1 MGAIFPAP
9 LEFESHFTL
18 ADAPAAISAGA
29 ARGVPRRLPADP
41 RVFQI
46 VFLGL
51 LLAAG
56 VWLLDFSLRPAQI
69 VLTFAAALVSQH
81 LLSHWR
87 GHLPVSYRSAII
99 TALSLTLLL
108 RADSLWAHPLAA
120 TLAISTKFVIRRR
133 DKHLFNPGNVGVIFA
148 LSVLPGTW
156 VSAGQWGHDVAFA
169 GWLLMLGATV
179 SHRARRGDISWS
191 FLACYLGAIAMRVAW
206 LGQRWAVWAHQF
218 SNGALLLFA
227 FFMISDPMT
236 IPNSRRGR
244 MVHAAIVAAAAYV
257 WQFRCYRING
267 FPWALICA
275 APLVPIWDA
284 LWPAPKFE
292 WTMQGGNEMP
302 NETLRTVRRIA
313 LAALTFAIGIAISTS
328 SGWAFCGF
336 YVGKADAK
344 LYNHASQ
351 VAYVR
356 NGNRN
361 VISIMNDYEGEP
373 SEFALVVP
381 VPVALR
387 KDQIH
392 VGDRELFTHLDS
404 YSSPRLV
411 EYYDPDPCP
420 RPFAG
425 MMDREAASNLAAA
438 APMEAKARAE
448 RARSLGVTIEATY
461 TVGEYDIEILSATQS
476 QGLETY
482 LQQSGYK
489 VPEGA
494 HRALQPYIRQNLKF
508 FVAKVNLKE
517 QARTGLSYL
526 RPIQFAFESPRFM
539 LPIRLGMINAQ
550 GPQDLIIYLLTQNG
564 RVETTNYRTV
574 KLPTGMDLPTYI
586 RDDFGDFYKAMFGEQ
601 VRRNDM
607 TAVFSEYVWNLG
619 TFCDPCSAPPLSGD
633 ELRQLGVYWVNPETR
648 QGGIYPGG
656 QSGPYEGQGPGQVMF
671 TRLHVRYSAAT
682 FPEDLMFQETQ
693 DSENFQV
700 RYVLRHP
707 WAGPVGSCPAA
718 QVYFDELRQRRQ
730 TEAVALAD
738 LTGWKI
744 DEIYR
749 KEGLDPAGMAK
760 PMQWWQEL
768 WK

>member
-1 MGAIFPAP
+1 
-9 LEFESHFTL
+9 
-18 ADAPAAISAGA
+18 
-29 ARGVPRRLPADP
+29 
-41 RVFQI
+41 
-46 VFLGL
+46 
-51 LLAAG
+51 
-56 VWLLDFSLRPAQI
+56 
-69 VLTFAAALVSQH
+69 
-81 LLSHWR
+81 
-87 GHLPVSYRSAII
+87 
-99 TALSLTLLL
+99 
-108 RADSLWAHPLAA
+108 
-120 TLAISTKFVIRRR
+120 
-133 DKHLFNPGNVGVIFA
+133 
-148 LSVLPGTW
+148 
-156 VSAGQWGHDVAFA
+156 
-169 GWLLMLGATV
+169 
-179 SHRARRGDISWS
+179 
-191 FLACYLGAIAMRVAW
+191 
-206 LGQRWAVWAHQF
+206 
-218 SNGALLLFA
+218 
-227 FFMISDPMT
+227 
-236 IPNSRRGR
+236 
-244 MVHAAIVAAAAYV
+244 
-257 WQFRCYRING
+257 
-267 FPWALICA
+267 
-275 APLVPIWDA
+275 
-284 LWPAPKFE
+284 
-292 WTMQGGNEMP
+292 MQGGNEMP
-302 NETLRTVRRIA
+302 NETIRTVRRIA
-313 LAALTFAIGIAISTS
+313 LAALTCAIGIAVSTS
-328 SGWAFCGF
+328 SAWAFCGF

-356 NGNRN
+356 NGDRN

-448 RARSLGVTIEATY
+448 LAKSLGVTIEATY

-633 ELRQLGVYWVNPETR
+633 ELRQLGVYWVNPEAR

-656 QSGPYEGQGPGQVMF
+656 QSWPYEGQGPGQVMF

-718 QVYFDELRQRRQ
+718 QVYFDGLRQRRQ

>member
-1 MGAIFPAP
+1 MGATFP
-9 LEFESHFTL
+9 
-18 ADAPAAISAGA
+18 
-29 ARGVPRRLPADP
+29 VPRELESRFTRSDTPVSVGQAAPRVLPADP
-41 RVFQI
+41 RIFQI
-46 VFLGL
+46 LFLGV

-56 VWLLDFSLRPAQI
+56 AWLRDFSLRPAQI
-69 VLTFAAALVSQH
+69 VLTFAAALASQQV
-81 LLSHWR
+81 LSHWCGR
-87 GHLPVSYRSAII
+87 LPVAYRSAII
-99 TALSLTLLL
+99 TALGLTLLL

-120 TLAISTKFVIRRR
+120 TAAIFSKFVIRRR
-133 DKHLFNPGNVGVIFA
+133 GKHLFNPANFGVILA

-156 VSAGQWGHDVAFA
+156 VSPGQWGQDVTFA
-169 GWLLMLGATV
+169 GWLLMLGAVV

-191 FLACYLGAIAMRVAW
+191 FLACYLGAIAIRVAW

-244 MVHAAIVAAAAYV
+244 IAHAAIVAAVAYV
-257 WQFRCYRING
+257 WQFQCYRING
-267 FPWALICA
+267 LLWALICA

-292 WTMQGGNEMP
+292 WTGQGGNEMP
-302 NETLRTVRRIA
+302 NESIGTARRLA
-313 LAALTFAIGIAISTS
+313 LAALVCAIGIAVSA
-328 SGWAFCGF
+328 SGAWAFCGF
-336 YVGKADAK
+336 YVGKADAA

-356 NGNRN
+356 NGDRN
-361 VISIMNDYEGEP
+361 VISIMNDYEGES

-381 VPVALR
+381 VPVTLR

-425 MMDREAASNLAAA
+425 MRAEDAAGNFAA
-438 APMEAKARAE
+438 APMLEKSRAAIAK
-448 RARSLGVTIEATY
+448 SLGVTIEATY
-461 TVGEYDIEILSATQS
+461 TVGEYDIEMLSATQS

-489 VPEGA
+489 IPAGA

-550 GPQDLIIYLLTQNG
+550 GPQDLIIYLLTPNG
-564 RVETTNYRTV
+564 RVEATNYRTV
-574 KLPTGMDLPTYI
+574 KLPTGMDLPAYI
-586 RDDFGDFYKAMFGEQ
+586 RGDFGDFYKAMFGEQ

-607 TAVFSEYVWNLG
+607 AAVFSEYVWNLG
-619 TFCDPCSAPPLSGD
+619 TFCDPCSAPPLSAD
-633 ELRQLGVYWVNPETR
+633 ELRQLGVYWVNPEAR
-648 QGGIYPGG
+648 QGGLYPGAA
-656 QSGPYEGQGPGQVMF
+656 QGPYEGQGPGQVIF
-671 TRLHVRYSAAT
+671 TRLHVRYSATT

-707 WAGPVGSCPAA
+707 WAGSAGSCPAA
-718 QVYFDELRQRRQ
+718 QAYFDGLRQRRQ

-749 KEGLDPAGMAK
+749 KQGIDPAGMAK
-760 PMQWWQEL
+760 PAQWWQEL

>member
-1 MGAIFPAP
+1 MGAIFPLRLDSRFP
-9 LEFESHFTL
+9 RFDTS
-18 ADAPAAISAGA
+18 AAIPSIA
-29 ARGVPRRLPADP
+29 ARIALRRLPSDP

-46 VFLGL
+46 LFLGL

-56 VWLLDFSLRPAQI
+56 VWLRDFSLRPAQI
-69 VLTFAAALVSQH
+69 ALTFGAALAAQH
-81 LLSHWR
+81 LLSRWCKR
-87 GHLPVSYRSAII
+87 LPVSYRSAII

-108 RADSLWAHPLAA
+108 RADRLWAHPLAA
-120 TLAISTKFVIRRR
+120 TLAISSKFVIRRR
-133 DKHLFNPGNVGVIFA
+133 GKHLFNPGNLGVICA
-148 LSVLPGTW
+148 LSVFPGTW
-156 VSAGQWGHDVAFA
+156 VSAGQWGNDITFA
-169 GWLLMLGATV
+169 GWLLMLGTTV

-191 FLACYLGAIAMRVAW
+191 FLIAYLGAIAIRVAW

-218 SNGALLLFA
+218 GNGALLLFA

-236 IPNSRRGR
+236 IPNSRNGR
-244 MVHAAIVAAAAYV
+244 MIHAAIVAIAAYV
-257 WQFRCYRING
+257 WQFQFYRING
-267 FPWALICA
+267 FLWALICA

-292 WTMQGGNEMP
+292 WTMQGGNQMS
-302 NETLRTVRRIA
+302 NVGNGSVRCVS
-313 LAALTFAIGIAISTS
+313 LAVLLCAIGIVVSA
-328 SGWAFCGF
+328 SGAWAFCGF
-336 YVGKADAK
+336 YVGKADAR

-356 NGNRN
+356 NGDRN

-392 VGDRELFTHLDS
+392 VGDRELFSHLDS

-420 RPFAG
+420 RPFGG
-425 MMDREAASNLAAA
+425 MMEREAASNLTAG
-438 APMEAKARAE
+438 APMEAKAMADL
-448 RARSLGVTIEATY
+448 AKSLGVTIEATY
-461 TVGEYDIEILSATQS
+461 TVGEYDIEILSAMQS

-489 VPEGA
+489 VPLGA

-550 GPQDLIIYLLTQNG
+550 GPQDLIIYLMTSNG

-574 KLPTGMDLPTYI
+574 TLPTGAELPAYI
-586 RDDFGDFYKAMFGEQ
+586 RDDFADFYKAMFDQQ
-601 VRRNDM
+601 VRHNDM

-633 ELRQLGVYWVNPETR
+633 ELRQLGVYWVNTEPR
-648 QGGIYPGG
+648 QRGIYPGNS
-656 QSGPYEGQGPGQVMF
+656 SGPYEGQGPGQVMF

-693 DSENFQV
+693 DTENFQV

-707 WAGPVGSCPAA
+707 WAGSPGSCPAA
-718 QVYFDELRQRRQ
+718 QAYFDGLRQRRE
-730 TEAVALAD
+730 TEAVALAN
-738 LTGWKI
+738 LTGWQI

-749 KEGLDPAGMAK
+749 KEGVDPAGMTK
-760 PMQWWQEL
+760 PGRWWQDL